1 MITDYYISEEK
12 FITLASQF
20 YKDPRGF
27 LYFKIE
33 NEENCYSFNA
43 GQLNRYIYVA
53 ATIIK
58 ETPTPLLL
66 DLRNI
71 TGVLSC
77 STFSLLA
84 KKFKLNTS
92 FTKTSF
98 IVNSLSLKLLIH
110 NYIRIYKPSI
120 PSRVFNTIEKSID
133 YLEYKPQTL
142 AWK

>member
-1 MITDYYISEEK
+1 MTTDYYISEEK

-33 NEENCYSFNA
+33 NEKNCDSFNT
-43 GQLNRYIYVA
+43 GQLNSYIYVA
-53 ATIIK
+53 ANIIK
-58 ETPTPLLL
+58 KTPVPLLI

-71 TGVLSC
+71 TGVPSS
-77 STFSLLA
+77 STFRLLA
-84 KKFKLNTS
+84 NNDKLNTS
-92 FTKTSF
+92 FTKISF

-110 NYIRIYKPSI
+110 NYIRIYRPSI
-120 PSRVFNTIEKSID
+120 LSRVFSTIEKSID

>member
-12 FITLASQF
+12 FIALASQF

-33 NEENCYSFNA
+33 NEKNCNSFNA
-43 GQLNRYIYVA
+43 WQLNRYIYVA
-53 ATIIK
+53 SNIIK
-58 ETPTPLLL
+58 ETPTSLLL

-71 TGVLSC
+71 TGVPSS
-77 STFSLLA
+77 STFSLLS
-84 KKFKLNTS
+84 KNFKLNTS
-92 FTKTSF
+92 FTKISF

-133 YLEYKPQTL
+133 YLECKPQTL